1 MTKKKR
7 QSSNLQ
13 ENGNLQSAE
22 KELRDAIE
30 LNPYNVSN
38 YIDLAAVLRD
48 KGRSSEAMDMLLHAR
63 DRFVGNERA
72 IIEKQLEKISGAE
85 KPWERVVDILTESG
99 EIEAPSI
106 YCGHEGDEELL
117 EEKLWE
123 YAEGGM
129 EEGEEEEFWKQVQ
142 GCRYCLSK
150 LIKVQRALNDVQEE
164 PGWAYER
171 IHEVIEKREREKSV
185 AALTSKFAD
194 MLKKSPANLRKR
206 IETISEK
213 VENLLRRTF
222 AYPTPHFAPVFG
234 ELLPG
239 GVSSP
244 FGKVRYPVVFEWQPY
259 EQADRYTLSVEDA
272 NWSHTTSGTRVEVS
286 PQELDLMYD
295 SEYMWELKAMQGEKV
310 IEQENGF
317 FSLPAERELREIEEI
332 EDQINGVS
340 GERDRLIL
348 WGGILEEKGFL
359 MEAIEN
365 YKHAYAIDPFPG
377 IAYRI
382 AWCYDQLELEG
393 LRDEWNKKIRS

>member
-1 MTKKKR
+1 MTKKKNK
-7 QSSNLQ
+7 SSNLQ
-13 ENGNLQSAE
+13 KSGNLQGAE
-22 KELRDAIE
+22 KELRHAIE

-63 DRFVGNERA
+63 DSFVGNERA

-85 KPWERVVDILTESG
+85 KLWERVVDILTESG

-106 YCGHEGDEELL
+106 YCRHEGDEDLL
-117 EEKLWE
+117 EERLWE

-129 EEGEEEEFWKQVQ
+129 EQGEEEPFWKQVQ
-142 GCRYCLSK
+142 GCRYCLQK
-150 LIKVQRALNDVQEE
+150 LIKIQSALNDVQQE
-164 PGWAYER
+164 PGRSYER
-171 IHEVIEKREREKSV
+171 IHEVIEKREREKSI

-194 MLKKSPANLRKR
+194 MLKKSPPNLRKR
-206 IETISEK
+206 IEAISEK

-234 ELLPG
+234 ELTG
-239 GVSSP
+239 GILSP
-244 FGKVRYPVVFEWQPY
+244 FGKVRYPVVFEWEPY
-259 EQADRYTLSVEDA
+259 EDADRYTISVEDA
-272 NWSHTTSGTRVEVS
+272 NWSHATGGTRFEVS

-295 SEYMWELKAMQGEKV
+295 SEYMWELNVMRGDET
-310 IEQENGF
+310 IEEENGF

-332 EDQINGVS
+332 EDQIRGVS
-340 GERDRLIL
+340 GEKDRLIL

-359 MEAIEN
+359 MEAVVN
-365 YKHAYAIDPFPG
+365 YKNAYTIDPFPG

-382 AWCYDQLELEG
+382 ACCYDNLELEE

>member
-13 ENGNLQSAE
+13 KSGNLQGAE
-22 KELRDAIE
+22 KELRDAIG

-38 YIDLAAVLRD
+38 YIDLAAALSD
-48 KGRSSEAMDMLLHAR
+48 KGRSSEAMDLLLHAR

-85 KPWERVVDILTESG
+85 KLWERVVGILTEFC

-106 YCGHEGDEELL
+106 YCGHEGDEDLL
-117 EEKLWE
+117 EERLWE

-150 LIKVQRALNDVQEE
+150 LIRIQRVLNDVQEE
-164 PGWAYER
+164 LGWSYER

-185 AALTSKFAD
+185 AALTSKFED
-194 MLKKSPANLRKR
+194 MLKKSPPNLRKR
-206 IETISEK
+206 LESMRKK
-213 VENLLRRTF
+213 VENLLRATF

-234 ELLPG
+234 ELQG
-239 GVSSP
+239 GVLSP

-259 EQADRYTLSVEDA
+259 EQADRHTISIEDA
-272 NWSHTTSGTRVEVS
+272 NWSFSTSGTRVEVS
-286 PQELDLMYD
+286 PQDLELMYD
-295 SEYMWELKAMQGEKV
+295 TEYMWDLRAMRGQKV

-317 FSLPAERELREIEEI
+317 FLIPAEEELREMEEI
-332 EDQINGVS
+332 EEHIKGVA
-340 GERDRLIL
+340 GKKDRLIL

-359 MEAIEN
+359 MEAVEN
-365 YKHAYAIDPFPG
+365 YKNAYAIDPFPG
-377 IAYRI
+377 VAYRI
-382 AWCYDQLELEG
+382 ACCYDQLELEE
-393 LRDEWNKKIRS
+393 LRDEWNKKTRS